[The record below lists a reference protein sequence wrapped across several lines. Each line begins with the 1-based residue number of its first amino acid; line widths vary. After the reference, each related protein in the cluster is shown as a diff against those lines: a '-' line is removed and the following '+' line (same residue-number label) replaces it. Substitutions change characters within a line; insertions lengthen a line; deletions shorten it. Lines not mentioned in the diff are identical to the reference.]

1 MLHEAL
7 MFFVSR
13 QWVEVDLVR
22 SALGMWV
29 WAALLRRETLSIPAV
44 VFQFTRELAGTCSC
58 WWPSARREVRAMAAV
73 LPLMWADVGAPI
85 SNLCLATDA
94 CGATESHNGAYGI
107 VAAVLPAAM
116 TRSIFEAGTAIG
128 FTVPRADGDLSGLRR
143 PEKALAATKPHTT
156 LSPALF
162 DSRTSWSDIEHGRWA
177 YADHITLGECRAVV
191 RSARLLALRTRW
203 HRARFN
209 ALQDNRPTSGA
220 CTKGRS
226 PSPGLNFLLRQK
238 AAACLAAGIRLLVP
252 WVESALQP
260 ADDLSRL

>member
-1 MLHEAL
+1 MADSLDEWGLLVGNRQEASTIDRIVGYAPVARPATFRLPPTKLAMLYEAL

-156 LSPALF
+156 LASSLF
-162 DSRTSWSDIEHGRWA
+162 DARTRWSDIEHG
-177 YADHITLGECRAVV
+177 
-191 RSARLLALRTRW
+191 
-203 HRARFN
+203 
-209 ALQDNRPTSGA
+209 
-220 CTKGRS
+220 K
-226 PSPGLNFLLRQK
+226 
-238 AAACLAAGIRLLVP
+238 
-252 WVESALQP
+252 
-260 ADDLSRL
+260 